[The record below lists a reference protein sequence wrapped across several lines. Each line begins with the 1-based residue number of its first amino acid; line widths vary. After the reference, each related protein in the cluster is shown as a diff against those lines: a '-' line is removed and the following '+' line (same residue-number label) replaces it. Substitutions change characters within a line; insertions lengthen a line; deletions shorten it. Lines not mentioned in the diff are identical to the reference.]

1 MREDR
6 LAKLLFFVGCA
17 GLPWL
22 WTVHIMYFAGKKR
35 REALG
40 DVDTTPDHTTTGGA
54 SGLLNGESMLE
65 TDEPGNPAD
74 MDLEEKKWVRREFLG
89 MVLVYLAWLTWIIVF
104 QVLIEYFPPGW
115 LVRGEDEGESTGW

>member
-1 MREDR
+1 
-6 LAKLLFFVGCA
+6 
-17 GLPWL
+17 
-22 WTVHIMYFAGKKR
+22 MYYGGKKR

-40 DVDTTPDHTTTGGA
+40 GDTHTNHDNHTTGGT
-54 SGLLNGESMLE
+54 SGFLDGESMLE
-65 TDEPGNPAD
+65 TDEPGNPAE

-115 LVRGEDEGESTGW
+115 LVRGEDEGEATGW